1 MVLLLNPA
9 KGIAKSK
16 KKDKH
21 YGPAC
26 DELYKTLDVLLV
38 DDFREYS
45 ESICFDDIVVTLL
58 DVLAQT

>member
-26 DELYKTLDVLLV
+26 DELYKTLGEEGVKI
-38 DDFREYS
+38 FRGIFS
-45 ESICFDDIVVTLL
+45 NNNRLQINRFFTNKIIR
-58 DVLAQT
+58 